1 MYRSPVARKMTKPS
15 VDGQEP
21 TVKQHGAGD
30 SLQTRAIG
38 DGFFQAQ
45 AIGLSENLG
54 ENAPI
59 IPLLIIMLP
68 MK

>member
-1 MYRSPVARKMTKPS
+1 MYRSPVARKMTTPS

-30 SLQTRAIG
+30 SLQTPAI
-38 DGFFQAQ
+38 DGFFSGSSN
-45 AIGLSENLG
+45 GLSENLG